1 MRNWPNRVGKSASA
15 TFCSIKPTIIVDWR
29 ASPMPIAEASLVTL
43 LVKLGVVASLASILT
58 RFSGAKRML
67 LREQRT
73 LNQRLRFA
81 LWFAAIFGAGVLT
94 RVATVSYLAVDLGLE
109 GSLLAGIL

>member
-1 MRNWPNRVGKSASA
+1 
-15 TFCSIKPTIIVDWR
+15 
-29 ASPMPIAEASLVTL
+29 MPIAEAPLVPL

-73 LNQRLRFA
+73 LSQRLRFA
-81 LWFAAIFGAGVLT
+81 LWLAAIFGAGVWA
-94 RVATVSYLAVDLGLE
+94 RAATGNYLAVHLRLE
-109 GSLLAGIL
+109 WSLLAGILARYFTVLLVAALIPIPR

>member
-1 MRNWPNRVGKSASA
+1 
-15 TFCSIKPTIIVDWR
+15 
-29 ASPMPIAEASLVTL
+29 MPIAEAPLVPL

-73 LNQRLRFA
+73 LSQRLRFA
-81 LWFAAIFGAGVLT
+81 LWLAAIFGAGVWT
-94 RVATVSYLAVDLGLE
+94 RVATGNYLALDLALE
-109 GSLLAGIL
+109 GSLLAAIPAGLFSALLPGALIPCSPIVTP